1 MKLLV
6 KIYKKGGQ
14 EPIIARTVLDTGVL
28 VNVERAYIES
38 MSGEVLVEVPDSE
51 AKRVCD
57 RLKELGAEVERL
69 EDSVNRNEDECIDCG
84 ECISICP
91 QNVFSFDEEW
101 NIKMRQE
108 DCVLCGKCVEAC
120 PHSALSLYQ

>member
-6 KIYKKGGQ
+6 KIHKKRGQ

-28 VNVERAYIES
+28 INVERANIES
-38 MSGEVLVEVPDSE
+38 MSGEVLIEVADPE

-57 RLKELGAEVERL
+57 RLKEFGAEVERL
-69 EDSVNRNEDECIDCG
+69 EDSVCRNEEECIDCG
-84 ECISICP
+84 ECVSVCP

-101 NIKMRQE
+101 NITLKTE
-108 DCVLCGKCVEAC
+108 KCVLCGKCVEAC
-120 PHSALSLYQ
+120 PHNALSLHQ

>member
-6 KIYKKGGQ
+6 KIHKKRGQ

-28 VNVERAYIES
+28 INVERAYIES
-38 MSGEVLVEVPDSE
+38 MSGEVLVEVAEPD
-51 AKRVCD
+51 AKCVCD

-69 EDSVNRNEDECIDCG
+69 EDSVNRNEEECIDCG

-101 NIKMRQE
+101 NIKMKQE
-108 DCVLCGKCVEAC
+108 NCVLCGKCVEAC

>member
-6 KIYKKGGQ
+6 RFHKKRGQ

-28 VNVERAYIES
+28 INVERAYIES
-38 MSGEVLVEVPDSE
+38 MSGEVLIDVDRQE
-51 AKRVCD
+51 AKKVCK
-57 RLKELGAEVERL
+57 RLTELGAEVERL
-69 EDSVNRNEDECIDCG
+69 EDSVSRDEEECIDCG

-101 NIKMRQE
+101 NITMEQE
-108 DCVLCGKCVEAC
+108 NCVLCGKCVESC
-120 PHSALSLYQ
+120 PHSALSLHQ